1 MIFPC
6 KLAVVKQERSA
17 IGPQVYITY
26 LLPHPQPPTTGNDK
40 TQIAIFKLRFCYLSC
55 RGEMK
60 MIRAGGV
67 FNFPEM
73 IAHVNGNKTFRDF
86 TMALRHLSLSRLIS
100 PSADK
105 ASKQQQ

>member
-1 MIFPC
+1 
-6 KLAVVKQERSA
+6 
-17 IGPQVYITY
+17 
-26 LLPHPQPPTTGNDK
+26 
-40 TQIAIFKLRFCYLSC
+40 
-55 RGEMK
+55 

-86 TMALRHLSLSRLIS
+86 TMAQCLSLSRLIS

-105 ASKQQQ
+105 AATGIIKVKRHLSR